1 MKYID
6 GFRNSETATAISR
19 QIKEVASKIGRQIT
33 IMEVCGTHTMS
44 IAKFAIRSLLPENIR
59 LVSGPGC
66 PVCVTPQGYID
77 AAIEL
82 AECGK
87 VIVTFGDMINVPG
100 TYSSLSKARSSG
112 AHVETCYS
120 PADAVEIA
128 NKYLDRQ
135 VVFLA
140 VGFETTIGP
149 VVSIVDSAIKEKIGN
164 LSLFTTFKL
173 IPPAMEALSSDSE
186 LNIDAFLC
194 PAHVSAI
201 IGAKAYEPFSAKYR
215 KPCVIAGFEPLDI
228 LSGIKMITAQIS
240 NGESKVENN
249 YSRVVRHE
257 GNPKAAGFINT
268 YLEPADS
275 QWRGIGNII
284 GSGMSLR
291 KEFWNFDSE
300 RKFGMNVDYKIS
312 SAKCRCGDV
321 LKGKI
326 SPDECPLFA
335 KVCTP
340 SNPSGPC
347 MVSSEGTCS
356 AYYKY
361 SRVIPSV

>member
-1 MKYID
+1 MKYTD
-6 GFRNSETATAISR
+6 GFRNSETAVAISR
-19 QIKEVASKIGRQIT
+19 QIKETASKLGRKIT

-44 IAKFAIRSLLPENIR
+44 IAKFAIKSLLPESIR

-77 AAIEL
+77 AAIAL
-82 AECGK
+82 AESGK

-100 TYSSLSKARSSG
+100 TSSSLANARSYG
-112 AHVETCYS
+112 AHVETCYC

-128 NKYLDRQ
+128 KKYLDRQ

-149 VVSIVDSAIKEKIGN
+149 VVSIVDSAIKEEIEN
-164 LSLFTTFKL
+164 LSIFTTFKQ
-173 IPPAMEALSSDSE
+173 IPPAMEALSADSE

-201 IGAKAYEPFSAKYR
+201 IGGKAYEPFTAKYR

-228 LSGIKMITAQIS
+228 LSGINMIAVQIS
-240 NGESKVENN
+240 KGESKVENN
-249 YSRVVRHE
+249 YARVVRHE
-257 GNPKAAGFINT
+257 GNPKARAFIST
-268 YLEPADS
+268 YLEPADA
-275 QWRGIGNII
+275 QWRGIGNIP
-284 GSGMSLR
+284 GSGLSLR
-291 KEFWNFDSE
+291 KEFWSFDSE
-300 RKFGMNVDYKIS
+300 KRFGLNVDYKIS
-312 SAKCRCGDV
+312 SGKCRCGDV

-326 SPDECPLFA
+326 SPEECPLFA

-340 SNPSGPC
+340 SKPAGPC

-356 AYYKY
+356 ASYKY
-361 SRVIPSV
+361 SR

>member
-6 GFRNSETATAISR
+6 GFRNSKTATAISG
-19 QIKEVASKIGRQIT
+19 QIKEIAAKVDRQMT

-44 IAKFAIRSLLPENIR
+44 IAKFAIRSLLPKNIR

-82 AECGK
+82 AESGK

-100 TYSSLSKARSSG
+100 TSSSLSKARSSG

-128 NKYLDRQ
+128 KKYLDRQ

-164 LSLFTTFKL
+164 LSLFTTFKQ

-186 LNIDAFLC
+186 LKIDAFLC

-201 IGAKAYEPFSAKYR
+201 IGVKAYEPFSAKHR
-215 KPCVIAGFEPLDI
+215 KPCVIAGFEPLDV
-228 LSGIKMITAQIS
+228 LAGIEMITNQIS
-240 NGESKVENN
+240 KGEFKVENN
-249 YSRVVRHE
+249 YSRVVKYD
-257 GNPKAAGFINT
+257 GNPRAREFINT
-268 YLEPADS
+268 YLEPADA
-275 QWRGIGNII
+275 QWRGIGNIP
-284 GSGMSLR
+284 GSGLSLR
-291 KEFWNFDSE
+291 KEYWNFDSE
-300 RKFGMNVDYKIS
+300 KKFGMNVDYKIS
-312 SAKCRCGDV
+312 SGKCRCGDV

-326 SPDECPLFA
+326 SPEECPLFA

-340 SNPSGPC
+340 SNPAGPC

-356 AYYKY
+356 ACYKY
-361 SRVIPSV
+361 SR